1 VQYSMLA
8 YNKFIHLA
16 LEASFSCLR
25 NHR

>member
-16 LEASFSCLR
+16 LEASFSYLR